1 MLAKQI
7 SIGAT
12 PGSLVTYLY
21 GPGRSNE
28 HTDQRMVAG
37 SVQLFAMSQTLD
49 MRGDAEAR
57 AALVREFD
65 GAWRQV
71 RREKGLSLTPGAN
84 ERVLGAARADH
95 VFHATL
101 ALGPKDGALSDE
113 QWAAAARTFVKE
125 MGFVDSK
132 EGADCAWM
140 AINHGDSRNGND
152 HIHIA
157 VNLVREDGRRA
168 SVHQSKRRTA
178 QAGARVAAA
187 LGKEIVFDP
196 EVVSGIGNVPRAEW
210 ERAQRAGREPER
222 VRARRLVE
230 AAALNADSEAEFVRT
245 ARAIGLHVKPRVGTA
260 RGQSPDGYSVK
271 LKDDGTLWLSPSK
284 MDRSLGLDRLRQRYG
299 WGLKERID
307 AVSVWHERTAG
318 TAKGFRLPIADQIKK
333 VRADL
338 VRDGANVHWRAAARD
353 LSAVLGAWSVEAGG
367 PDAKYLGRA
376 SDALSKASQRPRK
389 SGGQRAGEALQT
401 GMTVAAASS
410 KNDTA
415 ARLALLMQAIQ
426 LAEAIARCAEAQREL
441 SKARNHL
448 EEVAVPLRAEQRI
461 LKAVH
466 QRETLPS
473 SAWAARGD
481 PLRRVLRDLEREE
494 RPPTAEPAPT
504 PQRGGSTS
512 RAPGQAR
519 PRIHETDREIE
530 R

>member
-7 SIGAT
+7 SVGAT

-28 HTDQRMVAG
+28 HTDQRMIAG
-37 SVQLFAMSQTLD
+37 SAQLLAMSQSMD
-49 MRGDAEAR
+49 MRGDVEAR

-71 RREKGLSLTPGAN
+71 RREKGLPLTPGEN
-84 ERVLGAARADH
+84 ERVRGAARADH

-113 QWAAAARTFVKE
+113 QWADAARSFVKE
-125 MGFVDSK
+125 MGFVDSQA
-132 EGADCAWM
+132 GADCAWM

-187 LGKEIVFDP
+187 LGKEVVFDP
-196 EVVSGIGNVPRAEW
+196 EVVSGIGNIPRGEW
-210 ERAQRAGREPER
+210 ERAQRAGKEPER

-230 AAALNADSEAEFVRT
+230 AAALNAGSEAEFVRT
-245 ARAIGLHVKPRVGTA
+245 ARALGLYVKPRVGTA
-260 RGQSPDGYSVK
+260 RRQSPDGYSVK
-271 LKDDGTLWLSPSK
+271 LQDGGTLWLSPSK
-284 MDRSLGLDRLRQRYG
+284 MDRSLGLDQLRQRYG
-299 WGLKERID
+299 WGLKERLD
-307 AVSVWHERTAG
+307 AVDVWHERTAG
-318 TAKGFRLPIADQIKK
+318 AAKGFRLPIADQINK

-338 VRDGANVHWRAAARD
+338 VRDGGSVHWRTAARD

-367 PDAKYLGRA
+367 PDEKYLGRA
-376 SDALSKASQRPRK
+376 SDALSKASQPPRK
-389 SGGQRAGEALQT
+389 SGGERAAEAFQT
-401 GMTVAAASS
+401 AMTVAAATSS
-410 KNDTA
+410 NDAA
-415 ARLALLMQAIQ
+415 ARIALLMQAIQ
-426 LAEAIARCAEAQREL
+426 LAEAIARRADAEREL
-441 SKARNHL
+441 SKARNYL
-448 EEVAVPLRAEQRI
+448 EEVAVPLRAEHRI

-481 PLRRVLRDLEREE
+481 PVQRVLKDLARDERGSSAPLRAAPPQE
-494 RPPTAEPAPT
+494 RARPAP
-504 PQRGGSTS
+504 S
-512 RAPGQAR
+512 RQR
-519 PRIHETDREIE
+519 PRTQETDRGIE